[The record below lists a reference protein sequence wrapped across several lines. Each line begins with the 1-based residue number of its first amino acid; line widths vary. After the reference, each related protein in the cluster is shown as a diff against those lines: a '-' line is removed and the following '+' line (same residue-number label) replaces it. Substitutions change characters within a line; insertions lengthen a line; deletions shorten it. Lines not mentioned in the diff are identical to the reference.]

1 MMLEQL
7 NPPPEAEFPA
17 PSAGYRRRFHPN
29 FDQGALVANLAGFGL
44 AAICGFMASVAGPD
58 PAFIVMLLTFGWLA
72 AIVSV
77 LATELKFGLPL
88 ILLAG
93 LALGA
98 EGIMIARH
106 SSLAPPPVKMNDVQ
120 LKTYV
125 KEFAA
130 RMRLTGLQ
138 YKSKFDEINR
148 RAPNAGP
155 SSGENDD
162 AAANSEDARKLLLEE
177 ETLFKNQYFVQGKV
191 LQGGLL
197 KRLGPKYPEA
207 LYPPEDGR
215 RASIA
220 ALWLMLEDGK
230 LAGIDSMAQIANYLD
245 DLANRLP

>member
-1 MMLEQL
+1 MLEQL
-7 NPPPEAEFPA
+7 NPPPDAEFPA
-17 PSAGYRRRFHPN
+17 PSAGYRRRFRPN

-44 AAICGFMASVAGPD
+44 AAICGFMAWVAGPD

-98 EGIMIARH
+98 EGIVIAQH
-106 SSLAPPPVKMNDVQ
+106 SSLAPPPIQMNDAQ

-125 KEFAA
+125 KEFTA
-130 RMRLTGLQ
+130 RMRLTGAQ

-148 RAPNAGP
+148 RAPNSGP
-155 SSGENDD
+155 SSGENDGV
-162 AAANSEDARKLLLEE
+162 AASNEDSRKLVLEE
-177 ETLFKNQYFVQGKV
+177 ATIFKDQYFVQGKV
-191 LQGGLL
+191 LYDELL

-220 ALWLMLEDGK
+220 ASRLMLEDGK
-230 LAGIDSMAQIANYLD
+230 LAGAKGILQIADFLD